1 MSEGWNILVVD
12 DEPPIRAELRYLLEK
27 DTRVGQ
33 IAEAGNVTEAV
44 ESILSNKPDVLF
56 LDITMPGRSG
66 IELAETLQNLKTP
79 PVVVFVTAFAE
90 YAADAYNL
98 DAVDYVVKPVEDA
111 RLSKALDKI
120 EAALGV
126 RRVIHAP
133 RQPLRLTVDRGG
145 KKVFIPVADVCYFEA
160 RADFCNAICAEG
172 TYLINES
179 ISSLERRLDSEGFI
193 RVHRSYLV
201 NLEDVHNVE
210 IGSTGLMEL
219 RLDRASSTVPVSR
232 RRAAEVKAH
241 LGFA

>member
-79 PVVVFVTAFAE
+79 PVVVFVTAFAAF
-90 YAADAYNL
+90 AA
-98 DAVDYVVKPVEDA
+98 DYVVKPVEDA

-120 EAALGV
+120 EAALGA

-145 KKVFIPVADVCYFEA
+145 KKVFIPAADVCYFEA

-179 ISSLERRLDSEGFI
+179 ISSLERRLVSEGFI

-201 NLEDVHNVE
+201 NLEDVRNVE

-219 RLDRASSTVPVSR
+219 RLDRVTSTVPVSR

-241 LGFA
+241 LGLA

>member
-27 DTRVGQ
+27 DTRVGH
-33 IAEAGNVTEAV
+33 IAEAGNVPEAV

-66 IELAETLQNLKTP
+66 IELA
-79 PVVVFVTAFAE
+79 
-90 YAADAYNL
+90 
-98 DAVDYVVKPVEDA
+98 DYVVKPVEDA

-145 KKVFIPVADVCYFEA
+145 KKVFIPAADVCYFEA

-219 RLDRASSTVPVSR
+219 RLDRVNSTVPVSR
-232 RRAAEVKAH
+232 RRAAEVKSH
-241 LGFA
+241 LGLA

>member
-27 DTRVGQ
+27 DTRVGH
-33 IAEAGNVTEAV
+33 IAEAGNVPEAV

-90 YAADAYNL
+90 Y
-98 DAVDYVVKPVEDA
+98 YVVKPVEDA

-145 KKVFIPVADVCYFEA
+145 KKVFIPAADVCYFEA

-219 RLDRASSTVPVSR
+219 RLDRVNSTVPVSR
-232 RRAAEVKAH
+232 RRAAEVKSH
-241 LGFA
+241 LGLA

>member
-27 DTRVGQ
+27 DARVGQ
-33 IAEAGNVTEAV
+33 IAEAGNVAEAV

-90 YAADAYNL
+90 FAADAYNL

-120 EAALGV
+120 ETALGV
-126 RRVIHAP
+126 RRAVHTP

-160 RADFCNAICAEG
+160 RADFCNAVCAEG

-179 ISSLERRLDSEGFI
+179 ISSLERRLGSEGFI

-210 IGSTGLMEL
+210 IEIG
-219 RLDRASSTVPVSR
+219 RAHV
-232 RRAAEVKAH
+232 
-241 LGFA
+241 

>member
-27 DTRVGQ
+27 DARVGH

-66 IELAETLQNLKTP
+66 IELAETLQNLKKP

-120 EAALGV
+120 EAALGA

-145 KKVFIPVADVCYFEA
+145 KKVFIPAADVCYFEA

-172 TYLINES
+172 TLYIK
-179 ISSLERRLDSEGFI
+179 
-193 RVHRSYLV
+193 H
-201 NLEDVHNVE
+201 
-210 IGSTGLMEL
+210 
-219 RLDRASSTVPVSR
+219 
-232 RRAAEVKAH
+232 
-241 LGFA
+241 

>member
-44 ESILSNKPDVLF
+44 ELILSNKPDVLF

-66 IELAETLQNLKTP
+66 IELAETLQNLKRP
-79 PVVVFVTAFAE
+79 PV
-90 YAADAYNL
+90 

-120 EAALGV
+120 ETALGA
-126 RRVIHAP
+126 RRVVHAP

-160 RADFCNAICAEG
+160 RADFCNAVCAEG
-172 TYLINES
+172 AYLINES
-179 ISSLERRLDSEGFI
+179 ISSLERRLASEGFI

-219 RLDRASSTVPVSR
+219 RLDRVTSTVPVSR
-232 RRAAEVKAH
+232 RRAAEVKSH
-241 LGFA
+241 LGLA

>member
-1 MSEGWNILVVD
+1 MSEDWNILVVD

-27 DTRVGQ
+27 DARVGQ

-90 YAADAYNL
+90 FAADAYNL
-98 DAVDYVVKPVEDA
+98 EDA

-120 EAALGV
+120 ETALGV
-126 RRVIHAP
+126 RRAVHTP

-160 RADFCNAICAEG
+160 RADFCNAVCAEG

-179 ISSLERRLDSEGFI
+179 ISSLERRLASEGFI

-219 RLDRASSTVPVSR
+219 RLDRVSSTVPVSR
-232 RRAAEVKAH
+232 RRAAEVKSH
-241 LGFA
+241 LGLA

>member
-1 MSEGWNILVVD
+1 M
-12 DEPPIRAELRYLLEK
+12 
-27 DTRVGQ
+27 
-33 IAEAGNVTEAV
+33 

-56 LDITMPGRSG
+56 LDITMPGRSE

-111 RLSKALDKI
+111 RLSRALDKI
-120 EAALGV
+120 EAALGA

-145 KKVFIPVADVCYFEA
+145 KKVFIPAADVCYFEA

-179 ISSLERRLDSEGFI
+179 ISSLERRLGSEGFI

-219 RLDRASSTVPVSR
+219 MSMNTLPGFMWAATPSSPARRMAPSST
-232 RRAAEVKAH
+232 
-241 LGFA
+241 

>member
-1 MSEGWNILVVD
+1 MVD

-27 DTRVGQ
+27 DARVGQ

-90 YAADAYNL
+90 FAADAYNL
-98 DAVDYVVKPVEDA
+98 DAVDYV
-111 RLSKALDKI
+111 
-120 EAALGV
+120 
-126 RRVIHAP
+126 RRAVHTP

-160 RADFCNAICAEG
+160 RADFCNAVCAEG

-179 ISSLERRLDSEGFI
+179 ISSLERRLGSEGFI

-219 RLDRASSTVPVSR
+219 RLDRVSSTVPVSR
-232 RRAAEVKAH
+232 RRAAEVKSH
-241 LGFA
+241 LGLA

>member
-98 DAVDYVVKPVEDA
+98 DAVDYIVKPVEDA

-120 EAALGV
+120 ETALGA
-126 RRVIHAP
+126 RRVVHAP
-133 RQPLRLTVDRGG
+133 RQPLRLTADRGG
-145 KKVFIPVADVCYFEA
+145 KRVFIPVADVCYFEA
-160 RADFCNAICAEG
+160 RADFCNAVCAEG
-172 TYLINES
+172 TYLSMSRFPRSSGAWPPRALSVSTAVIWS
-179 ISSLERRLDSEGFI
+179 IWKTCIMSRSVPRVLWSS
-193 RVHRSYLV
+193 
-201 NLEDVHNVE
+201 
-210 IGSTGLMEL
+210 GSI
-219 RLDRASSTVPVSR
+219 A
-232 RRAAEVKAH
+232 
-241 LGFA
+241 